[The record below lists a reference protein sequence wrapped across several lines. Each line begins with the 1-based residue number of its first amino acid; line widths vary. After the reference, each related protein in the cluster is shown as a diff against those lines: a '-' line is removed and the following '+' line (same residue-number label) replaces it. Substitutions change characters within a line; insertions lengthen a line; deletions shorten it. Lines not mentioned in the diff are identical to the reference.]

1 MILITVVDDRM
12 GMCFNRRRLSRDRV
26 LSDKILT
33 LTNGKV
39 LWMSSYSEKL
49 FDSVKHSQINIDDDC
64 LREAAAGEYCFVETE
79 QIILFKW
86 NRRYPADVFFN
97 IDLNGWKLKYSE
109 DFEGNSH
116 DKITMEVYNAKK

>member
-26 LSDKILT
+26 LSDKILA
-33 LTNGKV
+33 LTNEKV

-79 QIILFKW
+79 DPATAKDWIEQIILFKW
-86 NRRYPADVFFN
+86 NRRYPADVFFS
-97 IDLNGWKLKYSE
+97 IDLNRWKLK
-109 DFEGNSH
+109 
-116 DKITMEVYNAKK
+116 

>member
-26 LSDKILT
+26 LSDKILA
-33 LTNGKV
+33 LTNEKV

-79 QIILFKW
+79 D
-86 NRRYPADVFFN
+86 PAPKTGLSRSFF
-97 IDLNGWKLKYSE
+97 LNGIAGILQMYSLAL
-109 DFEGNSH
+109 
-116 DKITMEVYNAKK
+116 I

>member
-39 LWMSSYSEKL
+39 LWMSSYSEN
-49 FDSVKHSQINIDDDC
+49 FSVLSNTPRSI
-64 LREAAAGEYCFVETE
+64 
-79 QIILFKW
+79 
-86 NRRYPADVFFN
+86 
-97 IDLNGWKLKYSE
+97 
-109 DFEGNSH
+109 
-116 DKITMEVYNAKK
+116 

>member
-1 MILITVVDDRM
+1 MILISVVDDRM

-26 LSDKILT
+26 LSDKILA
-33 LTNGKV
+33 LTNEKV

-79 QIILFKW
+79 D
-86 NRRYPADVFFN
+86 PATAKDWIDVFFS
-97 IDLNGWKLKYSE
+97 IDLNRWKLKYSE

>member
-49 FDSVKHSQINIDDDC
+49 FGSVKHSQINIDDD
-64 LREAAAGEYCFVETE
+64 
-79 QIILFKW
+79 
-86 NRRYPADVFFN
+86 
-97 IDLNGWKLKYSE
+97 
-109 DFEGNSH
+109 EGNSH
-116 DKITMEVYNAKK
+116 DKITMEVYDAKK

>member
-49 FDSVKHSQINIDDDC
+49 FDSVKHS
-64 LREAAAGEYCFVETE
+64 
-79 QIILFKW
+79 
-86 NRRYPADVFFN
+86 
-97 IDLNGWKLKYSE
+97 
-109 DFEGNSH
+109 
-116 DKITMEVYNAKK
+116 

>member
-26 LSDKILT
+26 LSDKILA
-33 LTNGKV
+33 LTNEKV

-79 QIILFKW
+79 DPATAKDWIEQIILFSRVAVAGVMAM
-86 NRRYPADVFFN
+86 N
-97 IDLNGWKLKYSE
+97 
-109 DFEGNSH
+109 
-116 DKITMEVYNAKK
+116 